1 MKQGVVVKSLICSL
15 MLYSVSA
22 GAAITSC
29 ETIKDKVD
37 ARLDSKGVSNYTLKV
52 VLKDTPTKLR
62 VVGVCEGGKK
72 KIIYQKD
79 KRADKTDE

>member
-1 MKQGVVVKSLICSL
+1 MKQHVLINGLVLSL
-15 MLYSVSA
+15 MLCSMSA

-37 ARLDSKGVSNYTLKV
+37 ARLDSKNVSNYTLKV
-52 VLKDTPTKLR
+52 VSRDTPTKLR

-79 KRADKTDE
+79 KHADKADE